1 LGTTQTTNNDRLRHR
16 ERAPECPAISSKL
29 GLSEADPVGGRVH
42 SSQIPTGRFGK
53 PSEIAHAIVFLA
65 SDESAL
71 AANF

>member
-1 LGTTQTTNNDRLRHR
+1 
-16 ERAPECPAISSKL
+16 
-29 GLSEADPVGGRVH
+29 LSEADPVGGRVH